1 MKTISMNLMNY
12 LLSSDVE
19 STFCCDLI
27 TITLNSGLVMYATD
41 GQIDITYGG
50 NLYSATR
57 WGGIHCTGTMCGLG
71 TMNATAD
78 ISFFAD
84 ESIMMPNWNI
94 PLLEAIQLG
103 LFDAA
108 TITILTVYGQTY
120 GDTSLGPVV
129 RYSGQI
135 TDLQKTGRTTA
146 TGQCKPYTF
155 TLNQPMPRQVLQPG
169 CRWTLYDPDTCTVNK
184 ASFTYTGTVAAG
196 SNASYVVPD
205 TPITTPVGI
214 TLAQGVLTFTSGQ
227 NSGLSMSVQSWDGT
241 SIRLT
246 RSFLFPVALGDTFTV
261 AAGCAHTTQSCGAFL
276 GEDAYIKFGGAPFVP
291 NYESAL

>member
-1 MKTISMNLMNY
+1 MKTISSELMSY

-27 TITLNSGLVMYATD
+27 TVTLTSGLVMYITN
-41 GQIDITYGG
+41 GQVDIAYGG
-50 NLYSATR
+50 NTFSAAR
-57 WGGIHCTGTMCGLG
+57 WGGWECTGTMCGLG
-71 TMNATAD
+71 ALNATAD
-78 ISFFAD
+78 ISIFAD
-84 ESIMMPNWNI
+84 ESIQMPNWDI

-108 TITILTVYGQTY
+108 TITILTIYGQTY
-120 GDTSLGPVV
+120 GDTTLGPVV

-169 CRWTLYDPDTCTVNK
+169 CRWTLYDADTCTVNK

-196 SNASYVVPD
+196 SNAAYIVPN
-205 TPITTPVGI
+205 TPITTPAGI
-214 TLAQGVLTFTSGQ
+214 TLAQGVITFTSGQ
-227 NSGLSMSVQSWDGT
+227 NAGLSMSVQSWDGT

-246 RSFLFPVALGDTFTV
+246 RNFLFPISLGDAFTIS
-261 AAGCAHTTQSCGAFL
+261 AGCAHTTQSCGAFQ
-276 GEDAYIKFGGAPFVP
+276 GEAAYLNYGGAPFVP